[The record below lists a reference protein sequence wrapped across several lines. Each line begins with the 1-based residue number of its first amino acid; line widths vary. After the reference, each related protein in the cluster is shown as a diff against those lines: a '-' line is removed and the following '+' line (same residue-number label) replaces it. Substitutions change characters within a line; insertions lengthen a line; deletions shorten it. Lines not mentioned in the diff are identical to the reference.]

1 MRGSS
6 AFISASLWLSFMPS
20 FSAPPKSAAFTSRS
34 IWIATRF
41 GPGAAIASAAEAFF
55 SGRYSPMT

>member
-20 FSAPPKSAAFTSRS
+20 FSAPVNCVGVHVAQHVD
-34 IWIATRF
+34 ATRF
-41 GPGAAIASAAEAFF
+41 GPGAPIDVGSRAFF
-55 SGRYSPMT
+55 SGRYRPIA